1 MIRTEL
7 VASRDLHQRDQRLD
21 AAFYCSNGAKAR
33 KVLAASPIRLQ
44 PLALVCV
51 PEGIYI
57 PHRFKRPY
65 VRDPEYG
72 VPYLTGSDIVLADPL
87 QGCAYLSRRAG
98 MIPDM
103 ERLVLQPGSILVT
116 SSGDPGRAVY
126 VNELFAGAIGSPD
139 ILRIIPDAD
148 SIPLGY
154 LFAFLVSDIGRALLT
169 QGTYGGVIPH
179 IEAFHVLDLPVP
191 RLDGSIEL
199 AIHERIEHAAAK
211 RVEAQE
217 QLSLS
222 KRFLREITGIPTTFS
237 VSYDHGFAVG
247 SVRID
252 ELEVGTK
259 RLDAYHYIGHA
270 GEIRD
275 WRSPRFPMWPLGK
288 LTARIFNPPIFKRIR
303 VDDGVPY
310 LLGAEVYETHPR
322 PATKIARGTPNLN
335 DYILQRDMI
344 VFEDA
349 GQRYG
354 LLGTPVYIG
363 RTLAGCAAT
372 NNMTRIVS
380 RSREDAAYLFALL
393 SSDYGRRLVLR
404 HSYGTSLPHILPDHI
419 ADVPVPWPED
429 AQRAVIAEPILK
441 AVELRDEANDLE
453 DEAQDILS
461 RALAEAL
468 PVPAPSPDGHGGG

>member
-1 MIRTEL
+1 MIRATGISAHEL
-7 VASRDLHQRDQRLD
+7 TLGEARLDGFYYASGGRAVRLALESAGIPLQRLD
-21 AAFYCSNGAKAR
+21 EAAQPPFMGQRFAR
-33 KVLAASPIRLQ
+33 CYVQDPRFGVPFLGPSEMRLADLDRLPLVSRERTPNLKQLQIRRGWIL
-44 PLALVCV
+44 LSRSGVVGNIA
-51 PEGIYI
+51 
-57 PHRFKRPY
+57 Y
-65 VRDPEYG
+65 VREDMDG
-72 VPYLTGSDIVLADPL
+72 LVGSDDLI
-87 QGCAYLSRRAG
+87 
-98 MIPDM
+98 
-103 ERLVLQPGSILVT
+103 
-116 SSGDPGRAVY
+116 
-126 VNELFAGAIGSPD
+126 
-139 ILRIIPDAD
+139 RIIPRVDG
-148 SIPLGY
+148 PRGGY
-154 LFAFLVSDIGRALLT
+154 LYAFLCSVSASAMLRRS
-169 QGTYGGVIPH
+169 TYGGVIPH
-179 IEAFHVLDLPVP
+179 IEPQHIADLPIP
-191 RLDGSIEL
+191 RLDSSIEL
-199 AIHERIEHAAAK
+199 AIHERIEQAAAK

-217 QLSLS
+217 QLAIS
-222 KRFLREITGIPTTFS
+222 KRFLREITGVPTTFS
-237 VSYDHGFAVG
+237 VSYDHAYAVG
-247 SVRID
+247 SVPIA
-252 ELEVGTK
+252 ELEVGTN
-259 RLDAYHYIGHA
+259 RLDAYHYVGHA
-270 GEIRD
+270 GGIRG

-303 VDDGVPY
+303 VVDGVPY
-310 LLGAEVYETHPR
+310 LLGAEVYEAHPR

-354 LLGTPVYIG
+354 LLGTPVYVG

-372 NNMTRIVS
+372 NNMTRIVF

-419 ADVPVPWPED
+419 ADVAVPWPEH